1 MMQYRYGGLLVA
13 GLVSLALLS
22 CAPGPDRYLKSNVG
36 KATQEDVK
44 AQLGPP
50 DHIDTLGDGG
60 ARWKYVI
67 HVSYATYLTY
77 ANRDSETC
85 YSYELTFDAQ
95 KVLRKWSEVT
105 YDCGAIN

>member
-1 MMQYRYGGLLVA
+1 MMRPVGILVA
-13 GLVSLALLS
+13 GLASLALLA
-22 CAPGPDRYLKSNVG
+22 CAPVPDRYLKNNVG
-36 KATQEDVK
+36 KVTQEEVK
-44 AQLGPP
+44 AQLGDP
-50 DHIDTLGDGG
+50 DHIETLGNGG
-60 ARWKYVI
+60 SHWKYII

-77 ANRDSETC
+77 ANRDAETC